1 MADER
6 IIEAVR
12 KTAEHHLEH
21 GSYGV
26 MRAFNL
32 TQDSKWQWTFDSETR
47 ERAERLMIELVR
59 LFHDSSGFRVKPAHL
74 PDLRACAAEGDQ
86 DFQRFLRSTLAPVK
100 RRARGGTRAP
110 RRGRD
115 A

>member
-32 TQDSKWQWTFDSETR
+32 TQDSMWHWTFDSETR

-59 LFHDSSGFRVKPAHL
+59 LFHDSGGFRVKPEH
-74 PDLRACAAEGDQ
+74 LRACAAEGDQ

-100 RRARGGTRAP
+100 RRPRGGTRHP
-110 RRGRD
+110 RRRR
-115 A
+115 AS